1 MVGCR
6 SEAQNGAFHISAD
19 RRPTP
24 SQAYDCLVDPGY
36 RDARRP
42 SPRVESSGI
51 VDGMTMTTPARTTTG
66 TALGAAMASS
76 AVLVAL
82 VVICLHS
89 TTGQHWDDS
98 AMRTVVAGRDTK
110 LRVLSVLG
118 YVSIGAIV
126 IVVGGCALVALLRGR
141 VRLAIGAAVI
151 VAGANITTQAL
162 KHGLL
167 ERPDLGLGTLNSLP
181 SGHTTVAASAV
192 GAALLVAPRPIRPLL
207 ALVAGLVTTL
217 TGASTIVAGWH
228 RPSDVVAALAVSLL
242 WTAVV
247 ALFIP
252 GPRQPLSGSAVSAVA
267 GCAAALAFLV
277 SIGVRPTTGWDG
289 FVEAAL
295 VLGAISAAT
304 ALFVTA
310 SAAVSPA
317 APVSH
322 ETSD

>member
-1 MVGCR
+1 MLGCH
-6 SEAQNGAFHISAD
+6 SEAQNGTFNISVD
-19 RRPTP
+19 RQSTP
-24 SQAYDCLVDPGY
+24 SQASDCLGDPGCLEG
-36 RDARRP
+36 RP
-42 SPRVESSGI
+42 GRPHVESSGI
-51 VDGMTMTTPARTTTG
+51 VDVMTMTTSARTTTG
-66 TALGAAMASS
+66 AALGAAVASS

-126 IVVGGCALVALLRGR
+126 IVVGGCAIVALLRGR
-141 VRLAIGAAVI
+141 IRLAIGAAVI
-151 VAGANITTQAL
+151 VAGANVTTQLL

-192 GAALLVAPRPIRPLL
+192 GAALLVAPHPIRPLL
-207 ALVAGLVTTL
+207 AMVGGLVTTL
-217 TGASTIVAGWH
+217 TGASTVVAGWH

-242 WTAVV
+242 WTSVV
-247 ALFIP
+247 ALFLP
-252 GPRQPLSGSAVSAVA
+252 APRQSLAGSAVGALA

-277 SIGVRPTTGWDG
+277 AIGVRPTTGWDG

-317 APVSH
+317 
-322 ETSD
+322 E